1 MGFLKIIKTL
11 LGLEKEVKQF
21 VETAKVIP
29 TKEVLETKMA
39 AVTDVVESKPKKYRK
54 PKAKKQI
61 TK

>member
-11 LGLEKEVKQF
+11 LGLEKEVKQL
-21 VETAKVIP
+21 VETATIAPV
-29 TKEVLETKMA
+29 KEVKQT
-39 AVTDVVESKPKKYRK
+39 PKKVGK

>member
-11 LGLEKEVKQF
+11 LGLEKEIKQL
-21 VETAKVIP
+21 VETTTVVP
-29 TKEVLETKMA
+29 VKEVEQA
-39 AVTDVVESKPKKYRK
+39 PKKARK